1 MKITDEMT
9 DEQKEAIRAKRRES
23 QRKWIAANKDKVAM
37 YNKRKRE
44 RDPEKYRKKW
54 TERYWKHREE
64 LKAKARERYRAK
76 HPGMKPLEPMKRPE
90 PVPESVQKPKMVHR
104 PHPKKYHEF
113 DRDKVRVSNLTKS
126 ERAKLKELKNKLVG
140 LDRLWNIRR
149 IDLETY
155 IRERSLVLAKIA
167 KFDKQYSSDE

>member
-23 QRKWIAANKDKVAM
+23 QRKWRAANKDKVAM

-44 RDPEKYRKKW
+44 RDPEKDRKKW
-54 TERYWKHREE
+54 MERYWKHREE

-90 PVPESVQKPKMVHR
+90 PVTEPVQKPKMVHR

-113 DRDKVRVSNLTKS
+113 DRDKVRGNLTKS

-155 IRERSLVLAKIA
+155 IRERSLALTKIA
-167 KFDKQYSSDE
+167 KFDKQYRSDE